1 MKLRPVLLLTGPVG
15 SVPEVLVA
23 YISSVVPAALLPT
36 DVVLDPATT
45 QYASTML
52 KTRSVLRLHKLA
64 TVHTRNV
71 VRRLGN
77 LSPAPQRRSRRGSAR
92 FGAVTTASPIA
103 GWQKAP
109 LSVSRSDKRSCRD
122 TPARHVW
129 SKQASCAFGT
139 PRTRKVSSLHVE
151 PTQDVSLV

>member
-1 MKLRPVLLLTGPVG
+1 MNRDEIHLASFPFGGSAGMKLRPVLLLTGPVG

-77 LSPAPQRRSRRGSAR
+77 LSPAASAEVKERLRSFLG
-92 FGAVTTASPIA
+92 
-103 GWQKAP
+103 
-109 LSVSRSDKRSCRD
+109 L
-122 TPARHVW
+122 
-129 SKQASCAFGT
+129 
-139 PRTRKVSSLHVE
+139 
-151 PTQDVSLV
+151 